1 METRQERSGDEQS
14 IAGVHADAFSM
25 PDHPGSVPTEVAL
38 VDQLRASH
46 AWIPALSLVAV
57 ENQRI
62 VGHVLCSRA
71 HVEEVPVL
79 GLGPIG
85 VASAFQSR
93 GIGTALMGAVIHAA
107 DELGGPLIGLLGATS
122 YYSRFGFAP
131 ASEVGIS
138 SPNPEW
144 GNHFQI
150 LRLDG
155 YRENITGR
163 FEYARPFEQV

>member
-1 METRQERSGDEQS
+1 MQIRQERSGDEQP
-14 IAGVHADAFSM
+14 IAEVHGDAFSM
-25 PDHPGSVPTEVAL
+25 PSQPGIVPAEVAL

-46 AWIPALSLVAV
+46 TWIPTLSLVAI

-71 HVEEVPVL
+71 YVEKVHVL

-85 VASAFQSR
+85 VTPEFQSR

-107 DELGGPLIGLLGATS
+107 DELGEPLIGILGSTT
-122 YYSRFGFAP
+122 YYGRFGFAP

-150 LRLDG
+150 LRLVG
-155 YRENITGR
+155 YREKITGR